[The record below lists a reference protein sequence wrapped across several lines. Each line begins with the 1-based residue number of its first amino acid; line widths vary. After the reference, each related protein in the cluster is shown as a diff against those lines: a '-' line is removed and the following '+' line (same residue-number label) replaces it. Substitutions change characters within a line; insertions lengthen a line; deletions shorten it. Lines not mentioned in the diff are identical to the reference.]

1 MTSYV
6 RIADP
11 FGEELIKLSNLTG
24 GQNGKLT
31 YVMSVG
37 LIGALTLTLP
47 LGFDDSLLPL
57 DGRIS
62 VWRDL
67 GSARAPY
74 RDGNAEYF
82 IRKWVY
88 TDEQT
93 TVVALHANSL
103 MTTRILDYYAGT
115 TYTSK
120 LSTAADSLITSFAS
134 QNIGSGIVAADRLGV
149 ETQADLSTYLSIG
162 TSMALGPV
170 TSKAAAWRNMFD
182 VIREICDDATQ
193 AGTYLTADISVID
206 TTSTADLRLQTYT
219 NWRGT
224 DRTVGSGSDLIFAT
238 QRGNLA
244 NAQLTV
250 DRTEEVTFVTC
261 GGMGEGTARNIQTAL
276 DASRMAESPWNRREA
291 FTELTNS
298 ADSGQL
304 TAQAQAR
311 LRAGRPKIYLEGAI
325 KDAPGCVR
333 GLDYDLGD
341 YVTIELR
348 QKQYDTRLDVISV
361 TWDEQGENMTAQ
373 FRVNT

>member
-24 GQNGKLT
+24 GQQGTLT

-47 LGFDDSLLPL
+47 VGFDDSLLPL

-62 VWRDL
+62 VWRDI

-88 TDEQT
+88 DEYQT
-93 TVVALHANSL
+93 TIVALHANSL

-120 LSTAADSLITSFAS
+120 FSTAADTLITTFAS
-134 QNIGSGIVAADRLGV
+134 QNIGSGIVGADRLGAD
-149 ETQADLSTYLSIG
+149 TQADLSTYLAIG
-162 TSMALGPV
+162 TSMGLGPT
-170 TSKAAAWRNMFD
+170 TSKAAAWRNLFD

-193 AGTYLTADISVID
+193 AGTYLTADISVIE
-206 TTSTADLRLQTYT
+206 TTSTADLALQTYT

-224 DRTVGSGSDLIFAT
+224 DRTVGSGNDLIFST
-238 QRGNLA
+238 RRGNLA
-244 NAQLTV
+244 GATLTV
-250 DRTEEVTFVTC
+250 DRTEEITFVTC
-261 GGMGEGTARNIQTAL
+261 GGMGEGTGRKIQTTS
-276 DASRMAESPWNRREA
+276 DAARMAESPWNRREA

-298 ADSGQL
+298 DDANQL
-304 TAQAQAR
+304 LAQAQAK
-311 LRAGRPKIYLEGAI
+311 LRAGRPKIYLAGSI

-333 GLDYDLGD
+333 GIDYDLGD

-348 QKQYDTRLDVISV
+348 QKQYDTRLDLITV
-361 TWDEQGENMTAQ
+361 TWNEQGENMTAQ